1 MKCKKCGHTIPNGE
15 IACPSCHIAVATMS
29 QIKTAEDQAR
39 IELDAREEIEKRPK
53 EEREV
58 SVPPEPVEIRFDA
71 DVLKE
76 VKDNNEMIDIPTPK
90 EEEIKN
96 TSSMQPVTPVE
107 ESVDAEE
114 VKKALKQYG
123 DDSPKGFHF
132 FLPIIIGLIVVLVIV
147 IGIIYGVKTLF

>member
-1 MKCKKCGHTIPNGE
+1 
-15 IACPSCHIAVATMS
+15 
-29 QIKTAEDQAR
+29 
-39 IELDAREEIEKRPK
+39 
-53 EEREV
+53 
-58 SVPPEPVEIRFDA
+58 
-71 DVLKE
+71 
-76 VKDNNEMIDIPTPK
+76 
-90 EEEIKN
+90 
-96 TSSMQPVTPVE
+96 MQPVTSVE